1 MTITLTIANHIHHK
15 RQDTLMLEGTF
26 DLYGMALPFLNKVYS
41 PSGNATVFPENLYN
55 EILTYQAKNDRT
67 AKFTVPEGFFTG
79 KNGQFM
85 SGIFADPFEDMPFD
99 IVVTGIQQV
108 NKLKVK
114 SDYGRPADA
123 WDGPG
128 LKAKMRIDDGGCG
141 IASSSGSISMHPLWR
156 KVDKVGKVMELYEG
170 TFTFKVT
177 YGSLYSKKGHGRGQN
192 QTLPFWA
199 IRAKA

>member
-1 MTITLTIANHIHHK
+1 
-15 RQDTLMLEGTF
+15 
-26 DLYGMALPFLNKVYS
+26 
-41 PSGNATVFPENLYN
+41 
-55 EILTYQAKNDRT
+55 
-67 AKFTVPEGFFTG
+67 
-79 KNGQFM
+79 
-85 SGIFADPFEDMPFD
+85 MPFD

-128 LKAKMRIDDGGCG
+128 LKAEMEIDDGGCG

-156 KVDKVGKVMELYEG
+156 KVDNDGKVMELYEG

-177 YGSLYSKKGHGRGQN
+177 YSSLYSRKGHGRGQS
-192 QTLPFWA
+192 QTLPFWG